1 MKRQKAQ
8 KNNVNDR
15 EILESEILA
24 CLDRLDTERLRLLY
38 ITAKI
43 WENKPE

>member
-1 MKRQKAQ
+1 MKSQKAQ
-8 KNNVNDR
+8 NNANDR
-15 EILESEILA
+15 EILKSEILA
-24 CLDRLDTERLRLLY
+24 CLDRLDAERLRMLY